1 MSTTMENSN
10 NSNVNISLKSQWTLN
25 NYLLTFV
32 VGWIRLCSK
41 GWARLRWY
49 IKFVVL
55 PVLAGT
61 TVLHNLQTTLVWLRS
76 DLYYPKNCHT
86 GELTFPL
93 LFTISSFAAALIFCL
108 WKGIQQ
114 TSTRQRYGATKRD
127 TVTWLAVSVSL
138 PTLLG
143 YQRASAFVNA
153 TKLASQ
159 PLFSSDEEYKISNVL
174 SNTFFIDI
182 DHVSIAIHIVIVLSP
197 SPSSYH
203 RRNGFILYKLY
214 VLLAYTNPTPKA
226 TPYRKLFFYF
236 LKKLTLY
243 DL

>member
-1 MSTTMENSN
+1 M
-10 NSNVNISLKSQWTLN
+10 
-25 NYLLTFV
+25 
-32 VGWIRLCSK
+32 
-41 GWARLRWY
+41 
-49 IKFVVL
+49 VL

-153 TKLASQ
+153 TKHASQ

-174 SNTFFIDI
+174 SNTFLIDI

-197 SPSSYH
+197 SPNIY
-203 RRNGFILYKLY
+203 IYI
-214 VLLAYTNPTPKA
+214 VLLSSSHCTLVHSYKYSSDLWSQV
-226 TPYRKLFFYF
+226 YRYIDFMLE
-236 LKKLTLY
+236 
-243 DL
+243 

>member
-1 MSTTMENSN
+1 M
-10 NSNVNISLKSQWTLN
+10 
-25 NYLLTFV
+25 
-32 VGWIRLCSK
+32 
-41 GWARLRWY
+41 
-49 IKFVVL
+49 VL

-114 TSTRQRYGATKRD
+114 TSTRQRYGATKHD

-159 PLFSSDEEYKISNVL
+159 PLFSSDEEYKISNVPL
-174 SNTFFIDI
+174 SSCHETSRRFLRYGNFFPSTF
-182 DHVSIAIHIVIVLSP
+182 P
-197 SPSSYH
+197 E
-203 RRNGFILYKLY
+203 
-214 VLLAYTNPTPKA
+214 VLLAHASQMTGQLSQSMQIRRARDSINAMLA
-226 TPYRKLFFYF
+226 TIISESFTSPWTRDGFSV
-236 LKKLTLY
+236 
-243 DL
+243 

>member
-1 MSTTMENSN
+1 MENSN

-41 GWARLRWY
+41 RWY

-93 LFTISSFAAALIFCL
+93 LFTISSFAAALVFCL

-114 TSTRQRYGATKRD
+114 TSTRQRYGATKLD

-197 SPSSYH
+197 SPISHHRDVTVTQRMSPMLNSRTLGPSSEF
-203 RRNGFILYKLY
+203 REFS
-214 VLLAYTNPTPKA
+214 
-226 TPYRKLFFYF
+226 YRI
-236 LKKLTLY
+236 
-243 DL
+243 

>member
-1 MSTTMENSN
+1 MSTTIENSN

-55 PVLAGT
+55 PVLAGM

-114 TSTRQRYGATKRD
+114 TSTRQRYGATKHD

-197 SPSSYH
+197 SPNMDSTYLQTVQKTMCKIH
-203 RRNGFILYKLY
+203 IHILSTHS
-214 VLLAYTNPTPKA
+214 VL
-226 TPYRKLFFYF
+226 
-236 LKKLTLY
+236 
-243 DL
+243 

>member
-1 MSTTMENSN
+1 MLQRVS
-10 NSNVNISLKSQWTLN
+10 
-25 NYLLTFV
+25 
-32 VGWIRLCSK
+32 
-41 GWARLRWY
+41 
-49 IKFVVL
+49 
-55 PVLAGT
+55 AGT

-93 LFTISSFAAALIFCL
+93 LFTISSFAAAHIFCL

-114 TSTRQRYGATKRD
+114 TSTRQRYGATKHD

-174 SNTFFIDI
+174 SNTFVIDI

-197 SPSSYH
+197 SP
-203 RRNGFILYKLY
+203 N
-214 VLLAYTNPTPKA
+214 
-226 TPYRKLFFYF
+226 RKL
-236 LKKLTLY
+236 LRKLLSMTVWIFKLLFKRITILSTHFNKY
-243 DL
+243 PANMQAN

>member
-1 MSTTMENSN
+1 MENSN

-114 TSTRQRYGATKRD
+114 TSTRQRYGATKQD
-127 TVTWLAVSVSL
+127 TVTWLAVSMSL
-138 PTLLG
+138 PMLLG
-143 YQRASAFVNA
+143 YQRVSAFVNA

-197 SPSSYH
+197 SPTSDHVHSAMH
-203 RRNGFILYKLY
+203 ASKF
-214 VLLAYTNPTPKA
+214 THP
-226 TPYRKLFFYF
+226 
-236 LKKLTLY
+236 
-243 DL
+243 

>member
-1 MSTTMENSN
+1 MLQRVS
-10 NSNVNISLKSQWTLN
+10 
-25 NYLLTFV
+25 
-32 VGWIRLCSK
+32 
-41 GWARLRWY
+41 
-49 IKFVVL
+49 
-55 PVLAGT
+55 AGT

-114 TSTRQRYGATKRD
+114 TSTRQRYGATKQD

-197 SPSSYH
+197 SPRPSLRIAYCY
-203 RRNGFILYKLY
+203 FLIEVILTEKSRHLCHWLITVRKKNKLY
-214 VLLAYTNPTPKA
+214 NYYIFICIHNMFVLYINIK
-226 TPYRKLFFYF
+226 
-236 LKKLTLY
+236 
-243 DL
+243 

>member
-1 MSTTMENSN
+1 M
-10 NSNVNISLKSQWTLN
+10 
-25 NYLLTFV
+25 
-32 VGWIRLCSK
+32 
-41 GWARLRWY
+41 
-49 IKFVVL
+49 VL

-86 GELTFPL
+86 GELTFLL

-114 TSTRQRYGATKRD
+114 TSTRQRYGATKHD
-127 TVTWLAVSVSL
+127 TVTWLAGSVSL

-197 SPSSYH
+197 SPTQTDHS
-203 RRNGFILYKLY
+203 
-214 VLLAYTNPTPKA
+214 VLLSTWEKEKNEHRVRCRNTHTLTDVFISISHSCLHVLHMPCKQQQKYPNLHTHW
-226 TPYRKLFFYF
+226 KL
-236 LKKLTLY
+236 KMW
-243 DL
+243 

>member
-1 MSTTMENSN
+1 M
-10 NSNVNISLKSQWTLN
+10 
-25 NYLLTFV
+25 
-32 VGWIRLCSK
+32 
-41 GWARLRWY
+41 
-49 IKFVVL
+49 VL

-114 TSTRQRYGATKRD
+114 TSTRQRYGATKPD

-159 PLFSSDEEYKISNVL
+159 PLFSSDEEYKILNVL

-197 SPSSYH
+197 SPNTH
-203 RRNGFILYKLY
+203 TYK
-214 VLLAYTNPTPKA
+214 YTHTH
-226 TPYRKLFFYF
+226 THTHTYIY
-236 LKKLTLY
+236 KKLNKNIFLY
-243 DL
+243 IFSQIFHFHSMSVLVMI

>member
-1 MSTTMENSN
+1 MLQRVS
-10 NSNVNISLKSQWTLN
+10 
-25 NYLLTFV
+25 
-32 VGWIRLCSK
+32 
-41 GWARLRWY
+41 
-49 IKFVVL
+49 
-55 PVLAGT
+55 AGT
-61 TVLHNLQTTLVWLRS
+61 TVLHNLQDLDLS

-114 TSTRQRYGATKRD
+114 TSTRQRYGATKQD

-197 SPSSYH
+197 SPNH
-203 RRNGFILYKLY
+203 MNIFIQWGCIQLIKSNTKDFKL
-214 VLLAYTNPTPKA
+214 LQINPI
-226 TPYRKLFFYF
+226 LN
-236 LKKLTLY
+236 
-243 DL
+243 